1 MANIPKIGLALG
13 SGAARGLAHI
23 GVIKVLKE
31 NNIEIDYVAGT
42 SVGAMVGAYYAL
54 NGDIQN
60 FEEKVRKLTKKDV
73 FSLVD
78 LTTPTQSILKGNKVK
93 KFLEDCY
100 RENAFKDIKIP
111 LTVVATD
118 LYTGREFLINDGKLT
133 DAVMASISI
142 PGVFP
147 PFEFNGRKLVDGGI
161 VNSTPI
167 DIVKNMGA
175 DVVIAVDLPISIPE
189 KKSNLNMI
197 EIILQSFEI
206 MRSKL
211 NNSKEDD
218 KTIILTPKFKDTLSG
233 HQFYNQE
240 YIEEGERIAKE
251 ALPRIKKMINR
262 EISLR

>member
-1 MANIPKIGLALG
+1 MANIQNFPKVGLALG

-23 GVIKVLKE
+23 GVIKVLKD
-31 NNIEIDYVAGT
+31 NNIKVDYIAGT
-42 SVGAMVGAYYAL
+42 SVGAMVGTYYAL
-54 NGDIQN
+54 NEDIKP

-93 KFLEDCY
+93 KFLEECY
-100 RENAFKDIKIP
+100 GKNEFKDVKIP
-111 LTVVATD
+111 LTVVTTD
-118 LYTGREFLINDGKLT
+118 LHLGNEFLITDGKLT

-147 PFEFNGRKLVDGGI
+147 PFDFKGKTLVDGGI

-167 DIVKNMGA
+167 DIVRKMGA
-175 DVVIAVDLPISIPE
+175 DIIIAVDLPISIPE

-206 MRSKL
+206 MRSKI
-211 NNSKEDD
+211 NNAKEDD
-218 KTIILTPKFKDTLSG
+218 KTLVLYPKFKDTLSG

-251 ALPRIKKMINR
+251 ALPRIKKMINQG
-262 EISLR
+262 